1 MSSKRRNFT
10 AEFKLQCVLDL
21 VSGRKRPVEI
31 CREHRI
37 SDSLLARWRH
47 QFTEEA
53 PKIFES
59 RHQTNGASAQEVAE
73 LERLVGRLTLE
84 LSAAKKLSTYFDSR

>member
-1 MSSKRRNFT
+1 MFRKRRNFT

-21 VSGRKRPVEI
+21 VIGRKRPVEI

-37 SDSLLARWRH
+37 SDWLLGRWR
-47 QFTEEA
+47 QEFADEA

-59 RHQTNGASAQEVAE
+59 KHQTNSASAQEIAQ
-73 LERLVGRLTLE
+73 LECLVGWLTLE
-84 LSAAKKLSTYFDSR
+84 LSAAKNLSSYFDSR